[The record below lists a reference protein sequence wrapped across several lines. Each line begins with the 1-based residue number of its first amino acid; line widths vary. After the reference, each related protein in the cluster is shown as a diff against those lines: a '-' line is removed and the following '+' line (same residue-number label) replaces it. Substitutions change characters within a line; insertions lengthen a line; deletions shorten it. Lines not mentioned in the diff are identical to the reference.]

1 MITAPTTAT
10 MMMKVVRSLSLSL
23 EPLVGAA
30 VPPETET
37 LVVVETDWTSLALG
51 AVTLLYVV
59 VSDATTVATAVA
71 NEAVSVTPLLAVVV
85 STPDASDT
93 TELYCTF
100 IAARRASAA

>member
-1 MITAPTTAT
+1 M
-10 MMMKVVRSLSLSL
+10 VRCGAL
-23 EPLVGAA
+23 EI
-30 VPPETET
+30 ET
-37 LVVVETDWTSLALG
+37 LVGVETEMMSLALG
-51 AVTLLYVV
+51 VVTLLLYVV